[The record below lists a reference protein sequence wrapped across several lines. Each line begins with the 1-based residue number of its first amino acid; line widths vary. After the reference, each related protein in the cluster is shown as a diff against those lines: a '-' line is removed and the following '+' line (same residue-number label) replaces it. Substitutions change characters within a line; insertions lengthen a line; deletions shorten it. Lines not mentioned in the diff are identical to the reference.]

1 MQRPF
6 LIKYQISS
14 KFSEFSNKKKKK
26 EKKKKRLC
34 HTSEGLFAAVNTEIK
49 VT

>member
-14 KFSEFSNKKKKK
+14 KFSEFSNNKKKK
-26 EKKKKRLC
+26 EKKRLC

>member
-14 KFSEFSNKKKKK
+14 KFSEFSNKKKN
-26 EKKKKRLC
+26 KKKRLC